1 MGLNSMTMTA
11 GLMRPADARRMAP
24 VLEEAHVLI
33 AEDNAVNMQVAA
45 FHLEDLGCVATCATN
60 GAFAVE
66 AFSNR
71 AFDYVLMDCQMP
83 VLDGFQAL
91 AQIRAFEVAAKRPAA
106 IVIAVTAADDTD
118 SQVRCA
124 DAGFDG
130 FLAKPFTAA
139 QLRSA
144 MQNPF
149 ATRVSAGGSA
159 SGTPAVSEFKTLPIL
174 DTTAFDAFVSEFGIE
189 VAQSLLGSFVKSLGD
204 CKTRF
209 LWACGTKD
217 TAELQAL
224 AHKIAG
230 AAGTVG
236 AAEVATQARALEGA
250 CKRGQFK
257 WTPAIALFGG
267 ALDHAIEV
275 FQPLTHPGALEPR
288 PV

>member
-1 MGLNSMTMTA
+1 MTKTA
-11 GLMRPADARRMAP
+11 SLTRPTNARDLPAA
-24 VLEEAHVLI
+24 LEEARVLI
-33 AEDNAVNMQVAA
+33 VEDNAVNMEVAS
-45 FHLEDLGCVATCATN
+45 FHLEDLGCVTTCVTN
-60 GAFAVE
+60 GALAVE
-66 AFSNR
+66 AYTSR

-83 VLDGFQAL
+83 VLNGYQAL
-91 AQIRAFEVAAKRPAA
+91 AQIRAFEVAAKRPAV

-118 SQVRCA
+118 SQIRCA

-130 FLAKPFTAA
+130 FLAKPFTSA
-139 QLRSA
+139 QLKSA

-149 ATRVSAGGSA
+149 ATRVSADGSA
-159 SGTPAVSEFKTLPIL
+159 SGTPVVSEFKTLPIL
-174 DTTAFDAFVSEFGIE
+174 DTTAFEAFVSEFGFE

-204 CKTRF
+204 CKARF
-209 LWACGTKD
+209 LRACGTKD

-236 AAEVATQARALEGA
+236 AARVATQARALEGA

-267 ALDHAIEV
+267 ALDDAIEA
-275 FQPLTHPGALEPR
+275 FQPFTHPGAFEPR